1 MSDRGLCFAPIEL
14 EGLECV
20 LSHVTRNDYGKSKW
34 YQHVGKKT
42 AKKSQW
48 RVLHSSLPCFL
59 EMFSQI
65 SCIYFGDRVTA
76 TNLKSFMMDLAV
88 ILAEF
93 QRESCVLYRK
103 TTHFASK

>member
-1 MSDRGLCFAPIEL
+1 MVP
-14 EGLECV
+14 
-20 LSHVTRNDYGKSKW
+20 TRWQENSN
-34 YQHVGKKT
+34 
-42 AKKSQW
+42 KSQW
-48 RVLHSSLPCFL
+48 RVLRSSLPCFL

-76 TNLKSFMMDLAV
+76 SHLKPFMMDLAV
-88 ILAEF
+88 IIAEF